1 MFDEQS
7 FILNCPHC
15 QEFLMIHKEEIK
27 CAIFR
32 HGIYND
38 SLEPIDPHTPKN
50 ICEKLVEEKKIYG
63 CGKPFQLFIDVSGQ
77 PFTQECDY
85 I

>member
-1 MFDEQS
+1 
-7 FILNCPHC
+7 
-15 QEFLMIHKEEIK
+15 MIHKEEIK